1 MALFYDEED
10 TFKSSAAKERV
21 ICISLFES
29 AKLKAVNIIFTR
41 NGSLLL
47 HSSRWTS
54 DPPSHTP
61 ERHKRQGGGA
71 DVGCW

>member
-10 TFKSSAAKERV
+10 TSKSSAAKERV

-41 NGSLLL
+41 NG
-47 HSSRWTS
+47 
-54 DPPSHTP
+54 
-61 ERHKRQGGGA
+61 
-71 DVGCW
+71 